1 MPPFSQRRPN
11 QFIDQRTTELGG
23 KSTAT
28 VMVACGEVLRMIPE
42 VTSDQESA
50 STESA
55 TSAAEAALLA
65 LSLQD
70 LETALGSVS
79 TGATRGELKLAL
91 SDAFE
96 AAFADVTEE
105 RALYGQSAAA
115 GLAARD
121 RVASICAAAEARLSL
136 GQENGT
142 QKSAAKAALGKLSED
157 MRLLD
162 AELCKQV
169 RSLTGINRE
178 RRIARDKLNESE
190 RARAWWYS
198 ARSDEADDRLLAALG
213 EILPGSTKG
222 GSAAAGGGESSLSG
236 SVLADLTASAIPD
249 RGMAAVESALRRV
262 ALGSA
267 TTAERDWVTARV
279 AGNPTLQTA
288 LSIAGDASFDEIPPN
303 ES

>member
-1 MPPFSQRRPN
+1 MPPFSQRRPA
-11 QFIDQRTTELGG
+11 QIAPQKFIDQRTAELGG
-23 KSTAT
+23 KVPAT
-28 VMVACGEVLRMIPE
+28 VMVACGEVLRMKPE
-42 VTSDQESA
+42 A
-50 STESA
+50 TESA
-55 TSAAEAALLA
+55 TSEAEAALLA

-70 LETALGSVS
+70 LEAALGAVS
-79 TGATRGELKLAL
+79 TGAIRGELKLAL

-96 AAFADVTEE
+96 AALADVPEE

-121 RVASICAAAEARLSL
+121 RVASICAGVRARLSL
-136 GQENGT
+136 GEENGT
-142 QKSAAKAALGKLSED
+142 QKSAAEVALGKLSEE

-162 AELCKQV
+162 AEVSKQV

-190 RARAWWYS
+190 RASAWWYS
-198 ARSDEADDRLLAALG
+198 ARSDEADDGLLAALG
-213 EILPGSTKG
+213 DISP
-222 GSAAAGGGESSLSG
+222 GGGRTSLPG
-236 SVLADLTASAIPD
+236 SVLADVTASEIPEQ
-249 RGMAAVESALRRV
+249 RTAGIESALRRV

-267 TTAERDWVTARV
+267 TAAERDWVTSRV

-288 LSIAGDASFDEIPPN
+288 LSIAGDTSFDEVPTADLRSDPPH

>member
-1 MPPFSQRRPN
+1 MPPFSQRRPSK
-11 QFIDQRTTELGG
+11 FIDQRTTDLGG
-23 KSTAT
+23 KSPAT
-28 VMVACGEVLRMIPE
+28 VMVACGEVLRMKPE
-42 VTSDQESA
+42 A
-50 STESA
+50 TESA
-55 TSAAEAALLA
+55 TSEAEAALLA

-121 RVASICAAAEARLSL
+121 KVASICAAAQARLSL

-142 QKSAAKAALGKLSED
+142 QKSAAKAALGKLSEE

-162 AELCKQV
+162 AEVSKQV

-190 RARAWWYS
+190 RALAWWYS

-213 EILPGSTKG
+213 DILA
-222 GSAAAGGGESSLSG
+222 GSAIDSSTSGRTDCSAAPGGASSLPA
-236 SVLADLTASAIPD
+236 SVLADLAASEIPEQRTAGI
-249 RGMAAVESALRRV
+249 ESALRRV

-267 TTAERDWVTARV
+267 TSAERDWLTARV

-288 LSIAGDASFDEIPPN
+288 LSIAGDASFDDIPPH

>member
-1 MPPFSQRRPN
+1 MPPFSQRRPSK
-11 QFIDQRTTELGG
+11 FIDQRTTDLGG
-23 KSTAT
+23 KSPAT
-28 VMVACGEVLRMIPE
+28 VMVACGEVLRMKPE
-42 VTSDQESA
+42 ATSDGTSA
-50 STESA
+50 SAESA
-55 TSAAEAALLA
+55 TSEAEAALLA

-79 TGATRGELKLAL
+79 AGATRGELKLAL

-96 AAFADVTEE
+96 AAFADGTEE

-121 RVASICAAAEARLSL
+121 RVASICAAAAARLSL

-142 QKSAAKAALGKLSED
+142 QKSAAKAALGKLTED

-162 AELCKQV
+162 AEVSKQV

-178 RRIARDKLNESE
+178 RRIARDKLKDSE
-190 RARAWWYS
+190 RALAWWYS

-213 EILPGSTKG
+213 DISP
-222 GSAAAGGGESSLSG
+222 GGGKSSLSG
-236 SVLADLTASAIPD
+236 SVLADVTASEIPEQ
-249 RGMAAVESALRRV
+249 RTEGIESALRRV

-288 LSIAGDASFDEIPPN
+288 LSIASDTSFDDIA
-303 ES
+303 

>member
-1 MPPFSQRRPN
+1 MPPFSQRRPSK
-11 QFIDQRTTELGG
+11 FIDQRTAELAGQGG
-23 KSTAT
+23 STLAPAT
-28 VMVACGEVLRMIPE
+28 VMVACGEVLRLKPE
-42 VTSDQESA
+42 ATLN
-50 STESA
+50 SA
-55 TSAAEAALLA
+55 TSEAEAALLA

-70 LETALGSVS
+70 LETALASVS
-79 TGATRGELKLAL
+79 TGATRGELKLAM

-121 RVASICAAAEARLSL
+121 RVASICAAARARLSL

-142 QKSAAKAALGKLSED
+142 QKSAASAALAKLGED

-162 AELCKQV
+162 AEMCKQV

-190 RARAWWYS
+190 HASAWWYCER
-198 ARSDEADDRLLAALG
+198 ADEADDRLLAALG
-213 EILPGSTKG
+213 DTTP
-222 GSAAAGGGESSLSG
+222 GGGKGSLPG
-236 SVLADLTASAIPD
+236 SVLADVTASELVELGTDGI
-249 RGMAAVESALRRV
+249 ESALRRV

-267 TTAERDWVTARV
+267 GEAERDWVTARV

-288 LSIAGDASFDEIPPN
+288 LSIAGDASFDEIPAS
-303 ES
+303 ER